1 MICTS
6 DGRNKVDQTL
16 NGSGAKQS
24 RVEQNKVCLKGS
36 KCSESCCMYNKR
48 LEGGQVSKYI

>member
-16 NGSGAKQS
+16 NGSVAEQS
-24 RVEQNKVCLKGS
+24 RVEQNKVNL
-36 KCSESCCMYNKR
+36 R
-48 LEGGQVSKYI
+48 Q